1 MISAGLDEALA
12 RFRQKLLIDP
22 DDPRSGLKW
31 YRKTVDQARDQQAR
45 PATRWAGPVRWWLPA
60 PMDGRPVSDIG
71 RTTFYFDHAT
81 ATRATTGTKVVSSNG
96 NVRLV
101 SGNGAAEHHRYINES
116 AHPCE
121 AEMHSAYIQVRPD
134 RMEEVSRTAVA
145 VRQMYRGASTA
156 TFSNIHAD
164 PEAVAKYWRWIHR
177 TASVPGPDRI
187 RPRSKLLSPQEWR
200 DLAERWAL
208 HPDVEQIL
216 LAAASAAAGRQTEED
231 RRRIKKG
238 LILDP
243 ETIERLLK
251 DAATLPSWNKKKRAI
266 FVSEGRGGRTQERLV
281 IELPAELPLNRQIN
295 VAEDICDYLSSLG
308 FFLEAALHIPDH
320 DNDRRN
326 FHLHIN
332 YHERAGVYD
341 EATGKWQDLPRQPG
355 KRGRLKR
362 SNVTA
367 TRSKDGFFLRE
378 GADFMRG
385 LRRKVAELVNYEL
398 VLNGRVPRYDPRPY
412 PEMGIDQEPSEHLGN
427 DAAKVA
433 ITGTTVGADLRNA
446 ERSWRGEW
454 DRRMKRLE
462 KERQAR
468 ADAIALG
475 EATVAAIDWRDAM
488 RSLIA
493 ADLKRLR
500 EAAAA
505 AQAIEE
511 KVEEARF
518 YRDVADSRAARTERT
533 ALRVLAAIDSGTAAR
548 AEVRERAAIAARLEQ
563 SIAHRS
569 EVAAIYAPVA
579 PLEEQL
585 EAHKRVIDKAV
596 VAISS
601 FVRRKE
607 QRQAAASGGKTVPK
621 PPLRLTGEDRFAELE
636 RIWRKNLII
645 LADEKGRISPNSIL
659 GVTPAEQVFVRE
671 NWISMGARLRK
682 RFEYQEMK
690 IGRLREFRKRHPD
703 SWGALLRGAP
713 QDGAVPRAIV
723 TMFERYRAHPEVGPA
738 GATSPSSEPIGLN
751 DPEAPR
757 LYDTEPIR
765 VPAETTA
772 KEATRPPENRDLL
785 DVLEAEE
792 LAADARVRAVK
803 LHAKLERVEAAA
815 PPAPSRSAEPMA
827 DPRRAAGEKDPGVSA
842 RTIWNVSHET
852 SEVNAERSEAAEAR
866 QRSALNGAIPAAAVA
881 PASADVKRSTP
892 VSVEIPI
899 DPREAEVA
907 VPDELA
913 PATAALVE
921 KYADS
926 LMLSADEQRRL
937 RGCLSKPQTVFAAL
951 HYGRFPCLCT
961 DEPVLAD
968 CLVALSKMPAADD
981 FIDSLHDHAVRRGVV
996 PFRGTHIPLPQMVGA
1011 GAVVRGIEPDW

>member
-22 DDPRSGLKW
+22 EDPRSGLKW

-45 PATRWAGPVRWWLPA
+45 PGTRWAGPVRWWLPA
-60 PMDGRPVSDIG
+60 PMDGRPVSSIG
-71 RTTFYFDHAT
+71 RTTFYLDHAT
-81 ATRATTGTKVVSSNG
+81 ATRAATGTKVVSSNG

-101 SGNGAAEHHRYINES
+101 SVNGAAEHHRYINES

-121 AEMHSAYIQVRPD
+121 AEMHSAYIRVRPD
-134 RMEEVSRTAVA
+134 RMEEVSRTATA
-145 VRQMYRGASTA
+145 ARQMYRGASTA
-156 TFSNIHAD
+156 TFNNIHAD

-177 TASVPGPDRI
+177 TASVPGPNKI
-187 RPRSKLLSPQEWR
+187 RPRPDLLSPQEWR
-200 DLAERWAL
+200 DLGQRWAL

-216 LAAASAAAGRQTEED
+216 LAAASTAAGRQTEED

-243 ETIERLLK
+243 ETIERLIE

-281 IELPAELPLNRQIN
+281 IELPAELPLDRQIN

-308 FFLEAALHIPDH
+308 FFLEASLHVPDH

-341 EATGKWQDLPRQPG
+341 EATGKWQDLPRQAG
-355 KRGRLKR
+355 KRGRPKR

-385 LRRKVAELVNYEL
+385 LRRKVAELVNNEL
-398 VLNGRVPRYDPRPY
+398 ILNGRVPRYDPRPY

-427 DAAKVA
+427 DAAKIA
-433 ITGTTVGADLRNA
+433 ITGSAVAADIRNA
-446 ERSWRGEW
+446 ERSWNAERG
-454 DRRMKRLE
+454 RRMRRLE

-475 EATVAAIDWRDAM
+475 EATVATIDWRDAM
-488 RSLIA
+488 RSFVA
-493 ADLKRLR
+493 ADLRRLR

-518 YRDVADSRAARTERT
+518 YRDLADSRAARTERT
-533 ALRVLAAIDSGTAAR
+533 ALRILAAIESGTAAR
-548 AEVRERAAIAARLEQ
+548 AEVRECAAIAARLEE
-563 SIAHRS
+563 SRTHRS
-569 EVAAIYAPVA
+569 EVATIYAPVQ

-585 EAHKRVIDKAV
+585 EAHRRVIDT
-596 VAISS
+596 AIAAIFS
-601 FVRRKE
+601 FVRRQE
-607 QRQAAASGGKTVPK
+607 QRQAAASEGKTAPK
-621 PPLRLTGEDRFAELE
+621 PPLRLTGEERFAELE

-645 LADEKGRISPNSIL
+645 LADEKGRISPSSIL
-659 GVTPAEQVFVRE
+659 GVTPAEHAFLSE
-671 NWISMGARLRK
+671 NWASVGARLRK

-690 IGRLREFRKRHPD
+690 VGRLREFRKHHPN

-713 QDGAVPRAIV
+713 QDEAVPKAIV
-723 TMFERYRAHPEVGPA
+723 TMFERYRAHPEVDPA
-738 GATSPSSEPIGLN
+738 GATSPLSEPRDLN

-765 VPAETTA
+765 VPAAAT
-772 KEATRPPENRDLL
+772 KKLTRPPENRELV

-792 LAADARVRAVK
+792 LAADAPVPAVK
-803 LHAKLERVEAAA
+803 QHAELERVEAAA
-815 PPAPSRSAEPMA
+815 PPPPDVSAEPLA
-827 DPRRAAGEKDPGVSA
+827 DPPRAAGEDEPRVSA
-842 RTIWNVSHET
+842 RTIPNVSHGT
-852 SEVNAERSEAAEAR
+852 AEVNAERSEAAEAR
-866 QRSALNGAIPAAAVA
+866 QRSALRGAIPGAAVA
-881 PASADVKRSTP
+881 PASAAAKRSTP
-892 VSVEIPI
+892 VSAEGPI
-899 DPREAEVA
+899 DPRLI
-907 VPDELA
+907 ELA
-913 PATAALVE
+913 DPRGEIASAMAALVE
-921 KYADS
+921 NHADS
-926 LMLSADEQRRL
+926 LLLSPDERRSL
-937 RGCLSKPQTVFAAL
+937 RGCLGEPQTVFAAL

-961 DEPVLAD
+961 DEPVLAA
-968 CLVALSKMPAADD
+968 CLVALSKMPEADA
-981 FIDSLHDHAVRRGVV
+981 FIDALHDLAVSRGLG
-996 PFRGTHIPLPQMVGA
+996 PFRGAHIPLPPMLGGGA
-1011 GAVVRGIEPDW
+1011 AVRETERDW

>member
-1 MISAGLDEALA
+1 MISADLDEALA

-31 YRKTVDQARDQQAR
+31 YRKTVDQARYQQAGSG
-45 PATRWAGPVRWWLPA
+45 PRWAGPVRWWLPA

-71 RTTFYFDHAT
+71 RTTFYLDHAT
-81 ATRATTGTKVVSSNG
+81 ATRAATGTKVVSSNG
-96 NVRLV
+96 NVRCV
-101 SGNGAAEHHRYINES
+101 GGNGAAEHHRYINES

-121 AEMHSAYIQVRPD
+121 AEMHSAYIRVRLD

-145 VRQMYRGASTA
+145 GRQMYRGASTA
-156 TFSNIHAD
+156 TFNNIHID

-187 RPRSKLLSPQEWR
+187 RPRPDLLSPREWR

-216 LAAASAAAGRQTEED
+216 LAAASTAAGRETEED
-231 RRRIKKG
+231 QRRIKKG
-238 LILDP
+238 LVLDP

-251 DAATLPSWNKKKRAI
+251 DAATLPSWNRKKRAI

-281 IELPAELPLNRQIN
+281 IELPAELPLDRQIN
-295 VAEDICDYLSSLG
+295 VAEDICDCLSSLG

-341 EATGKWQDLPRQPG
+341 EETGKWQDPPRQAG
-355 KRGRLKR
+355 KRGRPKR

-385 LRRKVAELVNYEL
+385 LRRKVAEIVNCEL
-398 VLNGRVPRYDPRPY
+398 ILNGRVPRYDPRPY
-412 PEMGIDQEPSEHLGN
+412 PEMGIDQEPAEHLGN
-427 DAAKVA
+427 DAAKIA
-433 ITGTTVGADLRNA
+433 ITGTAVAADLRNA

-454 DRRMKRLE
+454 DRRMRRLE
-462 KERQAR
+462 KGRQAR
-468 ADAIALG
+468 VEAIALG
-475 EATVAAIDWRDAM
+475 EATVAVMDWRDAM
-488 RSLIA
+488 RTLVA
-493 ADLKRLR
+493 ADLRRLR

-518 YRDVADSRAARTERT
+518 YRDLADSRAARTERT
-533 ALRVLAAIDSGTAAR
+533 TLRILAAIESGTAAR
-548 AEVRERAAIAARLEQ
+548 ADVRERAAIAARFEE
-563 SIAHRS
+563 SRAHRND
-569 EVAAIYAPVA
+569 VAAIYAPVQ

-585 EAHKRVIDKAV
+585 EAHRRVIDKAIT
-596 VAISS
+596 AISS
-601 FVRRKE
+601 FVQRQE
-607 QRQAAASGGKTVPK
+607 QRQAAASEGKTAPM
-621 PPLRLTGEDRFAELE
+621 PPLWLTGEERFAELE
-636 RIWRKNLII
+636 RIWGKNLII

-659 GVTPAEQVFVRE
+659 GVTPAEQAFVRE
-671 NWISMGARLRK
+671 NWISVGARLRK

-703 SWGALLRGAP
+703 SWGALLRGAN
-713 QDGAVPRAIV
+713 QDDAVPKAIV
-723 TMFERYRAHPEVGPA
+723 TMFERYRAHPEVDPV
-738 GATSPSSEPIGLN
+738 GATSPSSEPMDLN

-765 VPAETTA
+765 VPATSAA
-772 KEATRPPENRDLL
+772 KEVTRPPENRELV

-792 LAADARVRAVK
+792 LAADARVRAVEQQ
-803 LHAKLERVEAAA
+803 AKLERVEAAA
-815 PPAPSRSAEPMA
+815 PPPPSLSAEPMA
-827 DPRRAAGEKDPGVSA
+827 DPPPAAAKDEPRLDA
-842 RTIWNVSHET
+842 RTILNATHEA
-852 SEVNAERSEAAEAR
+852 EVDSAQSEAVDPR
-866 QRSALNGAIPAAAVA
+866 QRSALGGAIPGAAVV
-881 PASADVKRSTP
+881 PASADARPSTP
-892 VSVEIPI
+892 VSAEVPI
-899 DPREAEVA
+899 DPRKAEVA
-907 VPDELA
+907 GAPDELA
-913 PATAALVE
+913 SATAALVE

-926 LMLSADEQRRL
+926 LMPSADERRRL
-937 RGCLSKPQTVFAAL
+937 RGCLGEPQTVFAAL

-961 DEPVLAD
+961 EDPVLAD
-968 CLVALSKMPAADD
+968 CLVALSNMPEADA
-981 FIDSLHDHAVRRGVV
+981 FIDGLHNLAVGRGVV
-996 PFRGTHIPLPQMVGA
+996 PFRGIHIPLPPAFNG
-1011 GAVVRGIEPDW
+1011 GAVVGEIEPDW